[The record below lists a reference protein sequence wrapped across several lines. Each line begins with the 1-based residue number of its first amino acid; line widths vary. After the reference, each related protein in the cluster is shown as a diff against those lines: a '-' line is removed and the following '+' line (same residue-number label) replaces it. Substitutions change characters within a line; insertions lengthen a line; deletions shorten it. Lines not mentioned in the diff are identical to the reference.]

1 MRQFDVAIT
10 IGSHHLAGAGV
21 GPGMSSA
28 AIAYAV
34 RSAVERLP
42 EFCWVAVQLQDH
54 EPGHPDWLKIY
65 PRDGKSLREAVQWQQ
80 TRLLI
85 EEAVTKGLVGLRAEF
100 SAAAGSGSDESHLRE
115 NEARNL
121 VWWNDPSSIDRQMG
135 HRKNGYRAVAVTTAA
150 AARHCNTS
158 ESMH

>member
-42 EFCWVAVQLQDH
+42 EVCWVAVQLQDH

-65 PRDGKSLREAVQWQQ
+65 PRDGRSLREATQWQQ
-80 TRLLI
+80 IRLLI
-85 EEAVTKGLVGLRAEF
+85 EEAVTEGLVGLRAEF
-100 SAAAGSGSDESHLRE
+100 PAAAGSESDKSHVR
-115 NEARNL
+115 RNQAVKL
-121 VWWNDPSSIDRQMG
+121 VWWNAPSSIGRQ
-135 HRKNGYRAVAVTTAA
+135 RAPDETAIA
-150 AARHCNTS
+150 LPP
-158 ESMH
+158 